1 MSDAIVA
8 DELRKRYAKTK
19 ALDGLSLKVTEGS
32 VHGLLGPNGA
42 GKTTAVRV
50 LTTLLRPDSG
60 TATVCGVDV
69 VREPNRARR
78 LIGLT
83 GQFTAVD
90 ELLTGVENL
99 ELVGRLYR
107 LGRAEARAR
116 TAELIDALGL
126 AEHARK
132 LVKTYSGGLRRRLD
146 LAASLISRPRVLF
159 LDEPTTGLDV
169 RSRLALWAA
178 IKGLVSHGTTVLLTT
193 QYLEEADY
201 LAHAITVIDHGRV
214 IAAGTPDELKDALGG
229 NRIELRLADPTQLAA
244 AAGAVR
250 AHSDTEPTTDPETAT
265 LTVPLSGGDAG
276 VVPFILRDLGAA
288 RVRSLTERGGGDA
301 TDAATVPSMPS
312 VPSVLSASEKGA
324 SR

>member
-1 MSDAIVA
+1 MADAINA
-8 DELRKRYAKTK
+8 GELRKRYAKTQ
-19 ALDGLSLKVTEGS
+19 ALDGLGLTVAEGS

-42 GKTTAVRV
+42 GKTTAIRV

-69 VREPNRARR
+69 VREPNRVRR
-78 LIGLT
+78 MIGLT

-116 TAELIDALGL
+116 AAELIDALGL
-126 AEHARK
+126 EEHARK

-201 LAHAITVIDHGRV
+201 LAHSITVIDHGRV
-214 IAAGTPDELKDALGG
+214 IAQGTPDELKEALGG
-229 NRIELRLADPTQLAA
+229 NRIELRLADPGQLDAA
-244 AAGAVR
+244 ASAVR
-250 AHSDTEPTTDPETAT
+250 AHSETEPTTDRETAT
-265 LTVPLSGGDAG
+265 LTVPLAGGDAG
-276 VVPFILRDLGAA
+276 VVPFILRDLGTA
-288 RVRSLTERGGGDA
+288 RVRVADLAIRQPTLDDVFLSLTGRITHEE
-301 TDAATVPSMPS
+301 
-312 VPSVLSASEKGA
+312 AS
-324 SR
+324 